1 MTEKE
6 ILEELEPLGT
16 AQNRKIY
23 KRHGA
28 DDTVF
33 GVSFA
38 NLRKMHKRIKV
49 DHGLA
54 LKLWVTGQL
63 EARLLA
69 AMISDP
75 KLTDETLLEAW
86 ANDLNSGMETGEF
99 VDLVSKTSFARTKM
113 EQWSNSEGEWIGR
126 AGWQLLAHLAM
137 KDEGLSDDYF
147 ENYLQIIE
155 QDIHSR
161 KNMVRDAM
169 NSALIAIGIRNSNLE
184 KQALAVAANIGK
196 VNVDHGETNCKTP
209 DAAEYIRKT
218 LNRRRQNN
226 KKTAA

>member
-1 MTEKE
+1 MTENE
-6 ILEELEPLGT
+6 VLDELEALGT

-28 DDTVF
+28 DETVY

-49 DHGLA
+49 DHALA
-54 LKLWVTGQL
+54 LNLWATGQL
-63 EARLLA
+63 EARLIA
-69 AMISDP
+69 SMIADP
-75 KLTDETLLEAW
+75 DLTDEALLDTW
-86 ANDLNSGMETGEF
+86 AKDLNSGMVTGEF
-99 VDLVSKTSFARTKM
+99 VDLVSKTSFAQAKM
-113 EQWSNSEGEWIGR
+113 EQWSNSDGEWIGR

-137 KDEGLSDDYF
+137 KGEGLSDDFF
-147 ENYLQIIE
+147 ENFLQIIE

-161 KNMVRDAM
+161 KNMVREAM

-184 KQALAVAANIGK
+184 NQALGVAAKIGV
-196 VNVDHGETNCKTP
+196 VNVDHGETSCKTP

-218 LNRRRQNN
+218 LNRRRQKK

>member
-6 ILEELEPLGT
+6 ILEELEALGT

-28 DDTVF
+28 DETVY

-49 DHGLA
+49 DHALA
-54 LKLWVTGQL
+54 LKLWETGQL
-63 EARLLA
+63 EARLIA
-69 AMISDP
+69 SMIADP
-75 KLTDETLLEAW
+75 KLTNEALLEAW
-86 ANDLNSGMETGEF
+86 ANDLNSGMVAGEF
-99 VDLVSKTSFARTKM
+99 VDLVSKTSFARAKM
-113 EQWSNSEGEWIGR
+113 EQWSNTEGEWIGR

-137 KDEGLSDDYF
+137 KDEGLSDDFF
-147 ENYLQIIE
+147 ENYLQIIWQE
-155 QDIHSR
+155 IHTR

-218 LNRRRQNN
+218 LNRRRQKN

>member
-1 MTEKE
+1 MTENE
-6 ILEELEPLGT
+6 VLDELKALGT

-28 DDTVF
+28 DETVY

-49 DHGLA
+49 NHALA
-54 LKLWVTGQL
+54 LNLWATGQL
-63 EARLLA
+63 EARLIA
-69 AMISDP
+69 SMIADP
-75 KLTDETLLEAW
+75 ELTDEALLDSW
-86 ANDLNSGMETGEF
+86 AKDLNSGMVTGEF
-99 VDLVSKTSFARTKM
+99 VDLVSKTAFAQAKT
-113 EQWSNSEGEWIGR
+113 EQWSNSDGEWIGR

-137 KDEGLSDDYF
+137 KGEGLPDDFF

-184 KQALAVAANIGK
+184 NQALGVAAKIGV
-196 VNVDHGETNCKTP
+196 VNVDHGETSCKTP

-218 LNRRRQNN
+218 LNRRRQKK

>member
-6 ILEELEPLGT
+6 ILEELEALGT

-28 DDTVF
+28 DETVY

-49 DHGLA
+49 DHALA
-54 LKLWVTGQL
+54 LKLWATGQL
-63 EARLLA
+63 EARLIA
-69 AMISDP
+69 SMIADP
-75 KLTDETLLEAW
+75 ELTDGALLDTW
-86 ANDLNSGMETGEF
+86 AKDLNSGMVTGEF
-99 VDLVSKTSFARTKM
+99 VDLVSKTSFAQAKT
-113 EQWSNSEGEWIGR
+113 EQWSNSDGEWIGR

-137 KDEGLSDDYF
+137 KGEGLPDDFF

-184 KQALAVAANIGK
+184 NQALGVAAKIGV
-196 VNVDHGETNCKTP
+196 VNVDHGETSCKTP

-218 LNRRRQNN
+218 LNRRRQKK